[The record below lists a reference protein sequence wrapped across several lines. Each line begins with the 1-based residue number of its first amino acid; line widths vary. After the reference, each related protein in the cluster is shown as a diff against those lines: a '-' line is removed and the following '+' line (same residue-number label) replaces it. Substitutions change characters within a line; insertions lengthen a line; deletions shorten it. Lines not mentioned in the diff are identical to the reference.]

1 MAVMPAPVTVVPM
14 TVVPMMAMPVV
25 APADLLRLQPIDLG
39 LRNHRGL
46 HRLRRRSRDLL
57 RRINRRQRRG
67 IRNADQRRSAGGHS
81 DREFQNSAKFHP
93 VFSLHVVSQEEELR
107 GAEMNA
113 R

>member
-1 MAVMPAPVTVVPM
+1 MMPVMAVPM
-14 TVVPMMAMPVV
+14 VAVPVV

-46 HRLRRRSRDLL
+46 RGLRLRSRDLL

-67 IRNADQRRSAGGHS
+67 IRNADKRRSAGGHS